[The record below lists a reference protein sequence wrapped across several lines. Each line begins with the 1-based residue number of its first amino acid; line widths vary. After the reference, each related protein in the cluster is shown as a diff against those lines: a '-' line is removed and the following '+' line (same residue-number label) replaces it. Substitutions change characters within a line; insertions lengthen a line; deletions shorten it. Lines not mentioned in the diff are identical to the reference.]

1 MAFYKEQRVN
11 NLCAAMQIA
20 VSAALSDL
28 RRSLAESAL
37 RTGPAATGR
46 VELGATEIDAVL
58 SGGLERA
65 ALHEVYAAG
74 TADLAAATGFA
85 LGLALRAAQGEA
97 ARSERPILWVRQDF
111 IDVETGRLHAP
122 GLNELGLDP
131 ARLLLVRA
139 HDAEGVLRAGAEG
152 ARCPALGAVLIEPW
166 GEPRAFD
173 LTASRR
179 LALAAEG
186 SGVTTLLLRVAAAE
200 APSAART
207 RWRVRPLASRA
218 LEANA
223 PGNPAFGLRLL
234 RRRGGVRGDA
244 TEREWRVEWNRDRG
258 TFENRTAFDRSD
270 RLLPRRTDVPPLSR
284 PLVPLSGDGQAA
296 ATGSD
301 SGLRRAG

>member
-1 MAFYKEQRVN
+1 MPP
-11 NLCAAMQIA
+11 AASS
-20 VSAALSDL
+20 VLSDL
-28 RRSLAESAL
+28 RRSLAEAAL
-37 RTGPAATGR
+37 RAGPAAAGR
-46 VELGATEIDAVL
+46 VGLGAAEIDAAL

-74 TADLAAATGFA
+74 TAGLAAATGFA
-85 LGLALRAAQGEA
+85 LGLALRAARGEAQGEA
-97 ARSERPILWVRQDF
+97 QEGAAGSGRPILWVRQDF
-111 IDVETGRLHAP
+111 VDAETGRLHAP

-139 HDAEGVLRAGAEG
+139 RDGEGVLRAGAEG

-200 APSAART
+200 MPSAART
-207 RWRVRPLASRA
+207 RWQVRPLASRA

-223 PGNPAFGLRLL
+223 PGGPAFGLRLL
-234 RRRGGVRGDA
+234 RQRGGA
-244 TEREWRVEWNRDRG
+244 AEREWRVEWNRDRCA
-258 TFENRTAFDRSD
+258 FESRTPFDRSD

-296 ATGSD
+296 A
-301 SGLRRAG
+301 A

>member
-11 NLCAAMQIA
+11 NFFAAMQ
-20 VSAALSDL
+20 SAASPTLSDL
-28 RRSLAESAL
+28 RRSLAEAAL
-37 RTGPAATGR
+37 RTGPAATGK
-46 VELGATEIDAVL
+46 VGLGAAEIDATL

-74 TADLAAATGFA
+74 AADLAAATGFA

-97 ARSERPILWVRQDF
+97 ARGERSILWVRQDF
-111 IDVETGRLHAP
+111 VDAETGRLHAP

-139 HDAEGVLRAGAEG
+139 RDAEGVLRAGAEG

-186 SGVTTLLLRVAAAE
+186 SGVMALLLRVAAAE

-207 RWRVRPLASRA
+207 RWQVRPLVSRA

-234 RRRGGVRGDA
+234 RHRGGVA
-244 TEREWRVEWNRDRG
+244 ECEWRVEWNRDRC

-270 RLLPRRTDVPPLSR
+270 RLFPRRTDASPLSR

-296 ATGSD
+296 AAGPD

>member
-1 MAFYKEQRVN
+1 MHR
-11 NLCAAMQIA
+11 AA
-20 VSAALSDL
+20 SPALSDL
-28 RRSLAESAL
+28 RRSLAEASL
-37 RTGPAATGR
+37 RAGPAATGR
-46 VELGATEIDAVL
+46 VGLGAGEIDAVL

-74 TADLAAATGFA
+74 AADLAAATGFA
-85 LGLALRAAQGEA
+85 LGLALRAAQGKA
-97 ARSERPILWVRQDF
+97 AAGERPILWVRQDF
-111 IDVETGRLHAP
+111 VDAETGRVHAP

-139 HDAEGVLRAGAEG
+139 RDAESVLRAAAEG

-166 GEPRAFD
+166 GEPRILD

-200 APSAART
+200 APGAART

-234 RRRGGVRGDA
+234 RHRGGVRGDA
-244 TEREWRVEWNRDRG
+244 TEREWRVEWNRDRCA
-258 TFENRTAFDRSD
+258 FETRTAFDRSD
-270 RLLPRRTDVPPLSR
+270 RLVPRRDDVAPLSR
-284 PLVPLSGDGQAA
+284 PLVSLSGDGQAA
-296 ATGSD
+296 AAGPD
-301 SGLRRAG
+301 SGLRRTG

>member
-1 MAFYKEQRVN
+1 
-11 NLCAAMQIA
+11 MQNAI
-20 VSAALSDL
+20 SPALSDL
-28 RRSLAESAL
+28 RRSLAEAAL
-37 RTGPAATGR
+37 RSGPAAAGK
-46 VELGATEIDAVL
+46 VSLGATEIDAAL

-97 ARSERPILWVRQDF
+97 GDDAARPILWVRQDF
-111 IDVETGRLHAP
+111 VDAETGRLHAP

-131 ARLLLVRA
+131 GRLLLVRA
-139 HDAEGVLRAGAEG
+139 RDALGVLRAGAEG

-186 SGVTTLLLRVAAAE
+186 SGVATLLLRVAAAE

-207 RWRVRPLASRA
+207 RWQVVPLASRA

-223 PGNPAFGLRLL
+223 PGAPAFGLRLL
-234 RRRGGVRGDA
+234 RHRGGVRGA
-244 TEREWRVEWNRDRG
+244 AAEREWRVEWNRDRCA
-258 TFENRTAFDRSD
+258 FENRTVFDRSD
-270 RLLPRRTDVPPLSR
+270 RLIPRRNDVPPLSR
-284 PLVPLSGDGQAA
+284 PLVSLSGDGQAA
-296 ATGSD
+296 AAGPD